1 MSQPLFIDD
10 PELRQALDE
19 AARRAIERL
28 AEVLPEI
35 EDASAAPLRR
45 QLRAH
50 LAALVSG
57 KPGTAEQ
64 PERLPHLALGDDA
77 FGDPFAVAEL
87 PLPRPGTGTGY
98 AVQLLDTDTL
108 LDRRSGRFLGV
119 RDPHLE
125 ALFDSFS
132 EARDAAK
139 AWLKTSWQPDGREIP
154 LAVVPAYFDDLMGR
168 HVLIYG
174 VLTRTP

>member
-19 AARRAIERL
+19 AAQRAIERL

-64 PERLPHLALGDDA
+64 PERLPHLALGDDT
-77 FGDPFAVAEL
+77 FG
-87 PLPRPGTGTGY
+87 
-98 AVQLLDTDTL
+98 
-108 LDRRSGRFLGV
+108 
-119 RDPHLE
+119 
-125 ALFDSFS
+125 

-174 VLTRTP
+174 VLTR